1 MPILGAAAENAT
13 LFLVYNKCQDLIIR
27 LNPHTPTERST
38 DPIAGS
44 MLADE
49 EHMSEKKKGKR
60 RELSNGELAVAA
72 AGAGAAASF
81 VL

>member
-13 LFLVYNKCQDLIIR
+13 LFLVYNKVQDLIIR
-27 LNPHTPTERST
+27 LNPHPATSHAS
-38 DPIAGS
+38 DPLAGS
-44 MLADE
+44 VLADE
-49 EHMSEKKKGKR
+49 AHMSEKKKGKR
-60 RELSNGELAVAA
+60 RELSVGELAMAA